1 MAPNLPAKPRAGRM
15 ITVLGAAT
23 GLSTAMCPQ
32 ALSIILVMA
41 GAGAFLLISVFA
53 AALFGGTRLSSRAFR
68 LIRLCKGSS
77 AKLLRLES
85 RCLGMASSLGGAGR
99 VPGSL
104 GQLAR
109 ARILTR
115 LWVNTR
121 ARTRSPLPSSC
132 PGGCGPS
139 RSGA

>member
-99 VPGSL
+99 GGCQAAWVSWRGPGS
-104 GQLAR
+104 
-109 ARILTR
+109 
-115 LWVNTR
+115 
-121 ARTRSPLPSSC
+121 
-132 PGGCGPS
+132 
-139 RSGA
+139 